1 MTRIPKSRPVLP
13 GLIVVGL
20 IWLGLLPA
28 SRRSQAAN
36 PNPFVTIQCRVIALP
51 REQAL
56 RFTAAHHLGF
66 DTPAGLGELL
76 TLVEDKG
83 AESVAS
89 AVVTT
94 RSAQHALSETGPT
107 RLEVEPVLGPSKD
120 LIDVNIGFAYLGKK
134 LWTCVTLKNGEAK
147 FLGTLES
154 PEEGK
159 NVTYLVVITAY
170 APM

>member
-1 MTRIPKSRPVLP
+1 MTRIPKSLSGRPCLV
-13 GLIVVGL
+13 VVGL

-36 PNPFVTIQCRVIALP
+36 PNLFITTQCRVIALP

-56 RFTAAHHLGF
+56 RFTATDHLGF

-76 TLVEDKG
+76 TLVADKG

-94 RSAQHALSETGPT
+94 RSAQHASSETGST
-107 RLEVEPVLGPSKD
+107 RLDLEPLLGPSKD
-120 LIDVNIGFAYLGKK
+120 LIDVNIEFTYLGKK
-134 LWTCVTLKNGEAK
+134 LSTSVTLKNGEAK
-147 FLGTLES
+147 FLGALES